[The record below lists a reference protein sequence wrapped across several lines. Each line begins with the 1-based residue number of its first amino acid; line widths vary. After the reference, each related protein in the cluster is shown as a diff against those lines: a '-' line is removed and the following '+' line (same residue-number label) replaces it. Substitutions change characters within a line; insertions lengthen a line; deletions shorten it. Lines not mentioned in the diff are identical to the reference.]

1 MVQVNQDGL
10 KLNGTHQLLVYA
22 IYVNIL
28 GRSIHTT
35 EKNTYALVIASTE
48 TGLEMMIKLRT
59 QSCLQIRMLD
69 EVAVQRMIIVLLKG
83 SMSSNICKQPSQ
95 IKILLRKKLRAE

>member
-1 MVQVNQDGL
+1 M

-69 EVAVQRMIIVLLKG
+69 EVAVQRKIIVLLKG

-95 IKILLRKKLRAE
+95 IKILFRKKLRAE